1 MTGNVC
7 PHCAAVGRSAP
18 QKNNSCHLDPKK
30 MTDNMEWDHKS
41 MDKRGVARK
50 DDN

>member
-18 QKNNSCHLDPKK
+18 HKKCSCYFDPKK
-30 MTDNMEWDHKS
+30 MTEPRQLDFKL
-41 MDKRGVARK
+41 MD
-50 DDN
+50 